1 MSATGK
7 VVRSGANAVRQV
19 VPLHSVNKGQARR
32 AVLQVYKDLVLFE
45 FAYYPSRQR
54 MTPKFWWDFGL
65 HDMPLGVLRS
75 SLKQQFMK
83 NAHIDDIRI
92 VDRLVAET
100 KQANLRVQTYVFLIL
115 HYFGMWCLCCGDSIG
130 LNYSSSL
137 MSLRPWQPLLTRCW
151 VVAQRYASTSQVT
164 PNASSLDSEEVR
176 TFSQLSPEWH
186 DENGPFKALHSLNK
200 LRVPWILGNIKEKK
214 ASVVD
219 IGCGGGL
226 LSVPLARAGLNVTG
240 IDATEDAV
248 IAARSAL
255 ESKLLK
261 ISGVSDRIVYHCG
274 TVEEFSRDH
283 ERGRYICVYL
293 RIHPMYMHAF
303 KRTRTIGKQFDA
315 VVASEIVEHV
325 ADLDSFIE
333 GCARLAKPGAPLLFT
348 TINKTL
354 ASRILAIWLAEDVL
368 KIVPQGVHHW
378 EKFVEPGT
386 LSSILERNGCSLRSV
401 FGFTYNPLKMDEE
414 YDAIVLGTGLK
425 ECIISGMLS
434 VSGKKVLHIDR
445 NNYYGGESASLTPLE
460 QLYEKFLGPNAK
472 PPPEMGRGRDWN
484 VDLIPKFLMAN
495 GSLVKLL
502 IHTGVTR
509 YLEFKSVE
517 GSYVYKGGKV
527 YKVPADEME
536 ALATSL
542 MGMFEKRRFKKFLC
556 WVQSFDKVNKDTWQ
570 GLDPDVHT
578 MQQVYEKFG
587 LDDNTADFTGHALAL
602 YRDDDYKQQPFGPT
616 VEKIR
621 LYSDS
626 LARYGK
632 SPYLYPLY
640 GLGELPQGFARLS
653 AIYGGTYM
661 LDKPVDNLIIE
672 NGKVVGV
679 KCGEETV
686 RGKQVYCDPSYAM
699 DKVKKVG
706 QVVRAICLLNHP
718 IPGTNDAQ
726 SCQIIIPQKQV
737 GRHFDIYISCCS
749 NTNMVTPKGW
759 FVAMVSTTVETNNPE
774 AEILPGLQLLGT
786 ITEKFISV
794 SDVYE
799 PTDMGHESQI
809 FISRSYDPT
818 THFETTCKDVL
829 DIFQRG
835 TTQEFDFSKITH
847 LSLEDNE

>member
-1 MSATGK
+1 
-7 VVRSGANAVRQV
+7 
-19 VPLHSVNKGQARR
+19 
-32 AVLQVYKDLVLFE
+32 
-45 FAYYPSRQR
+45 
-54 MTPKFWWDFGL
+54 
-65 HDMPLGVLRS
+65 
-75 SLKQQFMK
+75 
-83 NAHIDDIRI
+83 
-92 VDRLVAET
+92 
-100 KQANLRVQTYVFLIL
+100 
-115 HYFGMWCLCCGDSIG
+115 
-130 LNYSSSL
+130 
-137 MSLRPWQPLLTRCW
+137 
-151 VVAQRYASTSQVT
+151 
-164 PNASSLDSEEVR
+164 
-176 TFSQLSPEWH
+176 
-186 DENGPFKALHSLNK
+186 
-200 LRVPWILGNIKEKK
+200 
-214 ASVVD
+214 
-219 IGCGGGL
+219 
-226 LSVPLARAGLNVTG
+226 
-240 IDATEDAV
+240 
-248 IAARSAL
+248 
-255 ESKLLK
+255 
-261 ISGVSDRIVYHCG
+261 
-274 TVEEFSRDH
+274 
-283 ERGRYICVYL
+283 
-293 RIHPMYMHAF
+293 
-303 KRTRTIGKQFDA
+303 
-315 VVASEIVEHV
+315 
-325 ADLDSFIE
+325 
-333 GCARLAKPGAPLLFT
+333 
-348 TINKTL
+348 
-354 ASRILAIWLAEDVL
+354 
-368 KIVPQGVHHW
+368 
-378 EKFVEPGT
+378 
-386 LSSILERNGCSLRSV
+386 
-401 FGFTYNPLKMDEE
+401 MDEE

-460 QLYEKFLGPNAK
+460 QLYEKFMGPNAK

-556 WVQSFDKVNKDTWQ
+556 WVQGFDRADKESWQ

-602 YRDDDYKQQPFGPT
+602 YRDDDYKQLPFGVT

-661 LDKPVDNLIIE
+661 LDKPVDSLVVE
-672 NGKVVGV
+672 GGKVVGV
-679 KCGEETV
+679 KCGDETV

-699 DKVKKVG
+699 NRVKKVG

-759 FVAMVSTTVETNNPE
+759 FVAMVSTTVETSNPE
-774 AEILPGLQLLGT
+774 AEVLPGLQLLGT

-799 PTDMGHESQI
+799 PTDLGHESQI